1 MYAHTHTC
9 TCTLKAVKLWGNK
22 APHKNHRLTNSVP
35 EIKPLQAWG
44 VLSKGLPKQYW
55 LPMQPTFG
63 CHSRVEGWTTA
74 EDTTHEDI
82 WPRKPLCH
90 DSENTTKTIK
100 EGKQLFSS
108 VQQQQ
113 WGSTTGTNTA
123 GYAKEQG
130 GQSHGGG
137 NQQCLTGTS
146 QLPGLLR
153 SWTLENTYYCHSA
166 RSA

>member
-1 MYAHTHTC
+1 MWMYAQTHTC

-90 DSENTTKTIK
+90 DFRKYYKNYQGRQAIIQLCPAATMRKHNRHQHSRICKGARRAITRWWQPTVSNWNQPTSRTTEVMDIRKH
-100 EGKQLFSS
+100 L
-108 VQQQQ
+108 
-113 WGSTTGTNTA
+113 
-123 GYAKEQG
+123 
-130 GQSHGGG
+130 
-137 NQQCLTGTS
+137 L
-146 QLPGLLR
+146 LPL
-153 SWTLENTYYCHSA
+153 C
-166 RSA
+166 